1 VRPVR
6 RRFARAAPK
15 VFQELRVADDPYA
28 SLKLRLDESHRWPG
42 VYTFKFIM
50 KAELL
55 PSFVVLFEGHKYT
68 TRASEAGRHV
78 AITAELFMES
88 SDEVIELYRKAAGFT
103 GVIAL

>member
-1 VRPVR
+1 M
-6 RRFARAAPK
+6 
-15 VFQELRVADDPYA
+15 ADDPYA

-50 KAELL
+50 KAELVS
-55 PSFVVLFEGHKYT
+55 SFVVLLEGHRYT
-68 TRASEAGRHV
+68 TRPSAAGRHV

-88 SDEVIELYRKAAGFT
+88 SDEVIALYRKAAEFT

>member
-1 VRPVR
+1 
-6 RRFARAAPK
+6 
-15 VFQELRVADDPYA
+15 VADDPYE

-50 KAELL
+50 KAELV
-55 PSFVVLFEGHKYT
+55 PSFVVLLEGRKYT
-68 TRASEAGRHV
+68 TRSSAEGRHI

-88 SDEVIELYRKAAGFT
+88 SEEVIALYRKAAEFA

>member
-1 VRPVR
+1 M
-6 RRFARAAPK
+6 
-15 VFQELRVADDPYA
+15 ADDPYA

-50 KAELL
+50 RSELV
-55 PSFVVLFEGHKYT
+55 PSFVVVLEGHKYT
-68 TRASEAGRHV
+68 TRSSAEGRHV

-88 SDEVIELYRKAAGFT
+88 SDEVIALYRKAAEFA